1 MQQLGEGAL
10 QMQPLSIHGQGPQ
23 LVQLSQ
29 PQQQVRVI
37 SAALVHQL
45 QAQGLTASLNKHC
58 CI

>member
-1 MQQLGEGAL
+1 MGDGNGGL
-10 QMQPLSIHGQGPQ
+10 QMAQMQMHGQTPQ

-45 QAQGLTASLNKHC
+45 QAQGLTVS
-58 CI
+58 IYIF